1 MEKNGAKTEQI
12 GIRLKNVDL
21 YYSSV
26 AFKERS
32 LKATVLSF
40 WKKRNAHELQDIHA
54 LKKISLEIKPGER
67 VALLGRNGAGK
78 STFLKM
84 LADLYPIRSGI
95 REVHGN
101 VRPLLELSLGFES
114 EATGRE
120 NILYRGLML
129 GQTPKQVRDR
139 TDEIIEFAEL
149 GEFIDYPIKT
159 YSSGMMVRLAF
170 AITSSL
176 EGDILLLDE
185 VFGAGDYAF
194 MQKAQKRITGL
205 INQAKIVVY
214 ATHDWGSAKA
224 ICQRGLLFSHGS
236 IVYDGPIDNTVEEYL
251 KLLEAEKQ

>member
-1 MEKNGAKTEQI
+1 MEEI
-12 GIRLKNVDL
+12 GIKLKDVDL

-32 LKATVLSF
+32 LKASVLSF
-40 WKKRNAHELQDIHA
+40 WKKNKNELKDIHA
-54 LKKISLEIKPGER
+54 LKKISLEIKRGER

-129 GQTPKQVRDR
+129 GQSPKQVREK

-149 GEFIDYPIKT
+149 GDFIDYPIKC
-159 YSSGMMVRLAF
+159 MNNVNN
-170 AITSSL
+170 
-176 EGDILLLDE
+176 E
-185 VFGAGDYAF
+185 
-194 MQKAQKRITGL
+194 
-205 INQAKIVVY
+205 
-214 ATHDWGSAKA
+214 
-224 ICQRGLLFSHGS
+224 
-236 IVYDGPIDNTVEEYL
+236 
-251 KLLEAEKQ
+251 